1 MTELRSLGSLAVVVD
16 GQEVP
21 IGGPR
26 QRRLL
31 AMLLIHRGEV
41 VSVDRLAEAV
51 FAGEPTD
58 AAATTLRSYVARMR
72 RVLAGGDVEVVTK
85 APGYALEAPA
95 DRHDAGRFEELLDLG
110 RRQLSGGDPALALTT
125 LRQALDLWRGPA
137 LAEFADEEWAITEAQ
152 RLEELRLVAFERLA
166 DAELASGRATEA
178 IPMLD
183 QLVTDHP
190 LREAFRAQQMLA
202 LYRTGR
208 QVDALRA
215 YQTFRATLIDEV
227 GVEPSPALADLQR
240 RILDHDPALDLT
252 MGGEPLRGY
261 RLGQRLGTGPNGTMY
276 LATVE
281 GGTHERVISIL
292 DDPVVDDFD
301 FVRTFETNAS
311 MIAALTH
318 AGLVPLHDYWREPG
332 RAYVVT
338 RRPAG
343 GTLREHLRMG
353 RMSHAEIAALAT
365 RVGGA
370 LAEAESRGVQHGWVT
385 LDNVVI
391 DDGAFAVTNFV
402 VCPRV
407 PARDASDFATVL
419 RSCADVAEP
428 PLRAG
433 HRAAI
438 DAALDDTGQGVAQL
452 VAGFTQALLSTTD
465 AEVEVLRPNPFRGLR
480 PFDETDSEEFF
491 GRDALIDVLVTR
503 VTGCGERNALTM
515 VVGGSGSGKSSLV
528 RAGVVPRVRQLRGDA
543 RSPWFVTTMLPGS
556 SPFKELAEALR
567 RVAVRD
573 VPTLAADLRNGVCSL
588 DEAVCSVLPAGG
600 RLLLVIDQFEE
611 LFTLTDEPEQ
621 VAFVDVLAGAVEAHD
636 GHVHVLGTLRADFFD
651 RPLASARFGPFVGP
665 ATVAVAAMTPAELE
679 AAIVRPVEA
688 LGATVEPALVAELV
702 AAVGDRAGALP
713 ALQFTLFELAEQRT
727 DRCLTLED
735 YRRLG
740 GLDQAIATRAE
751 AVYRGLDTN
760 GRKLL
765 RSVFGRLVV
774 VDATAEPTGR
784 RTSRADLTEGTDGP
798 ATRAV
803 IEEMTSARL
812 LSVDHDPRTRV
823 PTVQVAHEA
832 LLRSWPR
839 LQQWIVEDRDAIVE
853 TNLRREAAAAWERE
867 DRDEGALFRGA
878 RLERALD
885 LTEMARAALPAIE
898 REFLDASEAA
908 RNRAQEETQRRIAEQ
923 ARANRRLRVQVAV
936 IAVALVMAMVVGFL
950 AVEQRGQARD
960 ERDAADR
967 ARRSATARE
976 LASAAAA
983 NVDVDPERAI
993 HLAMRAVDATRSV
1006 DGSVLP
1012 EAVDVLHR
1020 AVTANRVVVNVPG
1033 VGGRLDWDP
1042 TREEFV
1048 TEGPE
1053 ESGMIDIRSSTTGE
1067 SLRTWRGDEI
1077 DVNEVR
1083 YSADGTKLAV
1093 AGDDGVVKVFDPS
1106 SGALISSFAGT
1117 GPVWD
1122 VSLDAAGDVL
1132 IAQWIDEEMIRLV
1145 DTDTGALIGEVEAR
1159 VAHLDIS
1166 PDGRSVAVANAF
1178 DSDGVTVLDVAT
1190 QVPTFSAPSDTF
1202 IGDVRWSPDGS
1213 LVAAVDG
1220 AGVLRVYD
1228 PAADELVAAVRAHP
1242 AQSFAVEWS
1251 RDGAM
1256 IATGAYD
1263 GTARVWGLRD
1273 RFLEPLA
1280 RVSVQD
1286 FANGT
1291 PGLAFSPESDRLAV
1305 SDWAITSTKIIDLGP
1320 EGIPEIANVSA
1331 DPWRRAA
1338 IAASD
1343 LLVVDPRSGIAAA
1356 VPLGAGPAGSDG
1368 EGERR
1373 FGSRPVGWPGL
1384 VIDDEGARIAAYD
1397 ERGSRIIVL
1406 DARTGSLLDEH
1417 VLDGDRGIES
1427 LDWSP
1432 DGDRIAYARPIDD
1445 ERSEV
1450 AVIDTSGEVLASTT
1464 LDGMFVSDVSFS
1476 ADGDR
1481 LAFTES
1487 LRQRADPAVDGI
1499 RVWDWRSGESDR
1511 IAQLSHDVEF
1521 DPSGRFLAATRVNQ
1535 GIADVYDA
1543 TTLDRV
1549 TTLSGS
1555 QSTFIRLVFG
1565 PDGSIAT
1572 AGDDGAVRFWDA
1584 ASGAE
1589 LGSLRSPAPVTQVAF
1604 DATGD
1609 RLVSVDDSGVAR
1621 VWTLDLDELLSIAES
1636 RLTRDLTEAEC
1647 RRYLHTDC

>member
-16 GQEVP
+16 GQDVP

-72 RVLAGGDVEVVTK
+72 RVLAGSDAEVVTK
-85 APGYALEAPA
+85 APGYALEVPA
-95 DRHDAGRFEELLDLG
+95 DRHDAGRFDEFLQLG

-183 QLVTDHP
+183 QLVADHP

-215 YQTFRATLIDEV
+215 YQAFRVTLIDEV

-240 RILDHDPALDLT
+240 RILEHDPSLDGT
-252 MGGEPLRGY
+252 VGGEPLRGY

-292 DDPVVDDFD
+292 DDVVVDDLD

-338 RRPAG
+338 RRPLG
-343 GTLREHLRMG
+343 GTLREHLRTN

-370 LAEAESRGVQHGWVT
+370 LAEAQSRGVQHGWVT

-391 DDGAFAVTNFV
+391 DDGAFALTNFV

-407 PARDASDFATVL
+407 PAHDASDLATVL
-419 RSCADVAEP
+419 RSCADAAQP
-428 PLRAG
+428 TLG
-433 HRAAI
+433 GTHRAAVE
-438 DAALDDTGQGVAQL
+438 AALEDTGGGVAQL
-452 VAGFTQALLSTTD
+452 VARFTQALNTTTAA
-465 AEVEVLRPNPFRGLR
+465 AEVELLRPNPFRGLR

-491 GRDALIDVLVTR
+491 GRDALIEVLLGR
-503 VTGCGERNALTM
+503 VTGCGHGGALTM

-528 RAGVVPRVRQLRGDA
+528 RAGVVPRVRQLAGDGG
-543 RSPWFVTTMLPGS
+543 SPWFVTTMLPGS

-567 RVAVRD
+567 RVAVHE

-588 DEAVCSVLPAGG
+588 DDAVGTLLPPGG

-621 VAFVDVLAGAVEAHD
+621 LAFVDALAGAIETHE
-636 GHVHVLGTLRADFFD
+636 GHVHALATLRADFYD

-679 AAIVRPVEA
+679 AAIVRPAEG
-688 LGATVEPALVAELV
+688 LEATVEPALVAELV

-713 ALQFTLFELAEQRT
+713 ALQFTLFELAEQRP
-727 DRCLTLED
+727 DRCLTLDD

-740 GLDQAIATRAE
+740 GLDQAIAARAE
-751 AVYRGLDTN
+751 TVYRGLDPN

-784 RTSRADLTEGTDGP
+784 RTSRADLTEGSDGP

-885 LTEMARAALPAIE
+885 LTESERAALPEIE
-898 REFLDASEAA
+898 REFLDASESV
-908 RNRAQEETQRRIAEQ
+908 RNREQEETQRRIAEQ
-923 ARANRRLRVQVAV
+923 ARANRRLRVQVA
-936 IAVALVMAMVVGFL
+936 GN
-950 AVEQRGQARD
+950 RGRARLGD
-960 ERDAADR
+960 GGRLPGDRATGPGPRR
-967 ARRSATARE
+967 ARRRRSLPAGVQRH
-976 LASAAAA
+976 ASSRR
-983 NVDVDPERAI
+983 PRRPTSTLI
-993 HLAMRAVDATRSV
+993 
-1006 DGSVLP
+1006 P
-1012 EAVDVLHR
+1012 
-1020 AVTANRVVVNVPG
+1020 NVP
-1033 VGGRLDWDP
+1033 
-1042 TREEFV
+1042 
-1048 TEGPE
+1048 
-1053 ESGMIDIRSSTTGE
+1053 S
-1067 SLRTWRGDEI
+1067 TWRCG
-1077 DVNEVR
+1077 
-1083 YSADGTKLAV
+1083 
-1093 AGDDGVVKVFDPS
+1093 PS
-1106 SGALISSFAGT
+1106 T
-1117 GPVWD
+1117 
-1122 VSLDAAGDVL
+1122 
-1132 IAQWIDEEMIRLV
+1132 R
-1145 DTDTGALIGEVEAR
+1145 
-1159 VAHLDIS
+1159 
-1166 PDGRSVAVANAF
+1166 
-1178 DSDGVTVLDVAT
+1178 
-1190 QVPTFSAPSDTF
+1190 
-1202 IGDVRWSPDGS
+1202 
-1213 LVAAVDG
+1213 
-1220 AGVLRVYD
+1220 
-1228 PAADELVAAVRAHP
+1228 
-1242 AQSFAVEWS
+1242 
-1251 RDGAM
+1251 
-1256 IATGAYD
+1256 
-1263 GTARVWGLRD
+1263 
-1273 RFLEPLA
+1273 
-1280 RVSVQD
+1280 
-1286 FANGT
+1286 
-1291 PGLAFSPESDRLAV
+1291 
-1305 SDWAITSTKIIDLGP
+1305 
-1320 EGIPEIANVSA
+1320 
-1331 DPWRRAA
+1331 
-1338 IAASD
+1338 
-1343 LLVVDPRSGIAAA
+1343 
-1356 VPLGAGPAGSDG
+1356 
-1368 EGERR
+1368 
-1373 FGSRPVGWPGL
+1373 
-1384 VIDDEGARIAAYD
+1384 
-1397 ERGSRIIVL
+1397 
-1406 DARTGSLLDEH
+1406 H
-1417 VLDGDRGIES
+1417 V
-1427 LDWSP
+1427 
-1432 DGDRIAYARPIDD
+1432 
-1445 ERSEV
+1445 
-1450 AVIDTSGEVLASTT
+1450 ASTAPCCPRRST
-1464 LDGMFVSDVSFS
+1464 PC
-1476 ADGDR
+1476 
-1481 LAFTES
+1481 TE
-1487 LRQRADPAVDGI
+1487 R
-1499 RVWDWRSGESDR
+1499 
-1511 IAQLSHDVEF
+1511 
-1521 DPSGRFLAATRVNQ
+1521 
-1535 GIADVYDA
+1535 
-1543 TTLDRV
+1543 
-1549 TTLSGS
+1549 
-1555 QSTFIRLVFG
+1555 
-1565 PDGSIAT
+1565 
-1572 AGDDGAVRFWDA
+1572 
-1584 ASGAE
+1584 
-1589 LGSLRSPAPVTQVAF
+1589 
-1604 DATGD
+1604 
-1609 RLVSVDDSGVAR
+1609 
-1621 VWTLDLDELLSIAES
+1621 
-1636 RLTRDLTEAEC
+1636 
-1647 RRYLHTDC
+1647 